1 VAAAYTAFA
10 NGGTWSAPAS
20 LQRVISSEGGLLQNN
35 TLRKRNVL
43 DPRVAYLVTNILED
57 VVDRG
62 TGAGVRSRGFRA
74 PAAGKTGT
82 SHDGWFVGFT
92 TNLVCAVWV
101 GFDDNRQLGLSGAAS
116 AGPIWAEFMKKAVTL
131 PGFMNAQEFEIPEG
145 VVSVTVDSE
154 THQVAVPECPIT
166 EQEVFIA
173 GTEPTETCTLH
184 GSNPIDMLN
193 PLPWLK
199 RIFR

>member
-1 VAAAYTAFA
+1 
-10 NGGTWSAPAS
+10 
-20 LQRVISSEGGLLQNN
+20 
-35 TLRKRNVL
+35 
-43 DPRVAYLVTNILED
+43 
-57 VVDRG
+57 
-62 TGAGVRSRGFRA
+62 
-74 PAAGKTGT
+74 
-82 SHDGWFVGFT
+82 VGYT

-131 PGFMNAQEFEIPEG
+131 PGFVNTQEFEIPEG
-145 VVSVTVDSE
+145 VVSVTLDPE

-173 GTEPTETCTLH
+173 GTEPTEKCTLH
-184 GSNPIDMLN
+184 EKSPIEMLN
-193 PLPWLK
+193 PIPWLK